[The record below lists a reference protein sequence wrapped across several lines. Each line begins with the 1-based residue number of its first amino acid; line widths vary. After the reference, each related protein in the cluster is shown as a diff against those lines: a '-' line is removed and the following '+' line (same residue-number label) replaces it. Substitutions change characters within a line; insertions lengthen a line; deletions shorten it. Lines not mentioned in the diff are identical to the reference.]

1 MPVIQ
6 SAKKQMR
13 QALKR
18 RERNAPHRN
27 ELKTVFKKQMKY
39 ITDGKLEEAVKFMP
53 TAFSVIDMCLK
64 RNLIHKNNAANK
76 KSRLALALSKAQK
89 GGVKAEKAEAKA

>member
-27 ELKTVFKKQMKY
+27 ELKTVLKKQLKL
-39 ITDGKLEEAVKFMP
+39 ISDGKLDEAVKFMP

-89 GGVKAEKAEAKA
+89 GGAKAEKAEAKA

>member
-1 MPVIQ
+1 MPVIK

-27 ELKTVFKKQMKY
+27 EVKTVFKKQLKF
-39 ITDGKLEEAVKFMP
+39 IEDGKLEEAVKFMP
-53 TAFSVIDMCLK
+53 TAFSVIDMALK
-64 RNLIHKNNAANK
+64 RNLLHRNNAANK
-76 KSRLALALSKAQK
+76 KSRLALSLSKAQK
-89 GGVKAEKAEAKA
+89 GGKPAKTAAKA